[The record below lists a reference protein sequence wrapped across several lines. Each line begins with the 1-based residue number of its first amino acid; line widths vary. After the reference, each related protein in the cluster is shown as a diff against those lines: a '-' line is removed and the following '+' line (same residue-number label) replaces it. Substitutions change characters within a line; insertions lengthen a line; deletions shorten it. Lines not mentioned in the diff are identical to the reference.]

1 MQMQKILKT
10 KIGHDGYRRRK
21 HCLFLAAP
29 LSRIPPPLLER
40 MTRLA
45 RRVQLKDLLS
55 DRFLRELHH
64 FLWTGPSVHGAT
76 TDAGWN
82 CRDHAWVTALLARSL
97 GHKPILLHGEALFVA
112 GPNGRS
118 ESVSVRQ
125 RPHSWVAMEKVG
137 AIDLSVKPQS
147 RVSGNDFRLPIAC
160 VFANAWIPRARG
172 KAVFTEDAAVLTR
185 AAEELPQRRN
195 QVSAVYLINE
205 AEDFHA
211 GHLTR
216 AAGWIG
222 SPLTLYLD
230 SLYGNP
236 SDLYAALMLHLRAF
250 LEGGAQSLTGL
261 PFDEAWRWIA
271 RVREGA
277 IDRAS
282 RCIEARAGAGRQ
294 MSAQIAGQNA

>member
-1 MQMQKILKT
+1 M
-10 KIGHDGYRRRK
+10 
-21 HCLFLAAP
+21 A
-29 LSRIPPPLLER
+29 SRF
-40 MTRLA
+40 
-45 RRVQLKDLLS
+45 QLKDLLAG
-55 DRFLRELHH
+55 RFLREMHH
-64 FLWTGPSVHGAT
+64 FLWIGPSVHGAT

-82 CRDHAWVTALLARSL
+82 CRDHTWVTALLARSL
-97 GHKPILLHGEALFVA
+97 GHQPVLLHGEALFVA
-112 GPNGRS
+112 GPNGRA

-137 AIDLSVKPQS
+137 SIDLSVKPQS
-147 RVSGNDFRLPIAC
+147 RVSGGDFRLPITC

-172 KAVFTEDAAVLTR
+172 KAVFIEDAAVFAR

-195 QVSAVYLINE
+195 EVSAVYLINE
-205 AEDFHA
+205 AEEFHA

-222 SPLTLYLD
+222 SPLTSCLD

-250 LEGGAQSLTGL
+250 LEGDAQSLTGL
-261 PFDEAWRWIA
+261 PFDEAWRWLA

-277 IDRAS
+277 IDRAHL
-282 RCIEARAGAGRQ
+282 CIGLDLETAAPATARA
-294 MSAQIAGQNA
+294 SA